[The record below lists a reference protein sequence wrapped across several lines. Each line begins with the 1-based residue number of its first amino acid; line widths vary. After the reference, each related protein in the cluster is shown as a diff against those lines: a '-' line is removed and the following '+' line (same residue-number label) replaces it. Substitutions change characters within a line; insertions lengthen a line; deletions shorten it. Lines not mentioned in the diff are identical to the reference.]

1 MEVQMDTEQLLSFK
15 LTDIDDGHE
24 IHVTIVYASTDRLT
38 RIVLWDD
45 LYTIATTMT
54 SPWLV
59 AGDFNEIID
68 DLEKYG
74 DCQYNSMKLKTLF
87 TVSILA
93 S

>member
-24 IHVTIVYASTDRLT
+24 IHVTLVYASTNRHT
-38 RIVLWDD
+38 RIALWDD

-59 AGDFNEIID
+59 GGDFNVIID

-74 DCQYNSMKLKTLF
+74 GLPVQFNETEDFIHCIN
-87 TVSILA
+87 IA